1 MAPLPVYIVSDKRM
15 HRLCRCHR
23 QDVQAPQYAET
34 PRPSRPSPAPTHA
47 AQLETGD
54 PAATHVSAFSEVMGP
69 LPVHV
74 SEATPAGR
82 CARSAKRD
90 AASRRSSV
98 SSRRLWG
105 AHSSV
110 VAGGHGHGGSAR
122 LSEPCGKGIA
132 GSRPSGRSLSGNAIV
147 ARVARL
153 GAGAPLSLGASTSN
167 ELLGAAEIR
176 TPAFRRSARARGI
189 VRPWR
194 RPRCRRVGLCV
205 CFHAIAQA
213 RVVGLTVPDRR
224 ALAYATRGVRRTAS
238 RFRVSSGAAADPW
251 PGRTSALTAPA
262 FAGLIDLG

>member
-1 MAPLPVYIVSDKRM
+1 M
-15 HRLCRCHR
+15 HRLCGCHR

-189 VRPWR
+189 VRPVAATSVPAGWG
-194 RPRCRRVGLCV
+194 P
-205 CFHAIAQA
+205 A
-213 RVVGLTVPDRR
+213 R
-224 ALAYATRGVRRTAS
+224 ASTRKHAS
-238 RFRVSSGAAADPW
+238 R
-251 PGRTSALTAPA
+251 PGDARARIRGRASALRH
-262 FAGLIDLG
+262 GLDDSG